1 MTARDAAR
9 HVVTAGLDAA
19 DLPHHQVAPDA
30 WTTVLSGERK
40 RTLPLVLTVDDRSLR
55 VEALLCGRPD
65 ENHAGVYRYLL
76 QRNRK
81 HLPVHF
87 ALGDDGDV
95 ILTGAIP
102 LATLEATSFDQLLG
116 AVLATADEVF
126 DAVLRLGFASYIAA
140 EQRWRAV
147 NDLPPNPVGGG

>member
-1 MTARDAAR
+1 MTARDAAGQ
-9 HVVTAGLDAA
+9 VITDELDAA
-19 DLPHHQVAPDA
+19 ELPHHQVAPDA

-40 RTLPLVLTVDDRSLR
+40 RTLPVLLSVDDRSLH

-65 ENHAGVYRYLL
+65 ENHARVYRYLL

-81 HLPVHF
+81 RLPVHF
-87 ALGDDGDV
+87 ALDDDGDV

-102 LATLEATSFDQLLG
+102 LATLDATSFDQLLG
-116 AVLATADEVF
+116 AVLTTADEVF

-140 EQRWRAV
+140 EQRWRAA